1 MPSNRAAV
9 HLVMKHCSSSY
20 VSEPHH
26 MCLNFASRPGGET
39 VPFLFTAKQ
48 LDAKGTMESFSGD
61 YLVPSYRGSSF
72 MDPKVCF
79 VTLWIWA
86 AELILGSASIFEIGG
101 LFMRV
106 QLPRFMKIRFGIKEG
121 AF

>member
-20 VSEPHH
+20 VSEPH
-26 MCLNFASRPGGET
+26 FASRPGGET

-86 AELILGSASIFEIGG
+86 AELILGAASIFEIGG
-101 LFMRV
+101 LFKFMRV
-106 QLPRFMKIRFGIKEG
+106 QWPRFMKIRFGIREG